1 MNKSES
7 KYFNTAIKMDKALI
21 KLLNK
26 KDFDFITVKEIC
38 KEAGVNRSTYYLH
51 YENTVDLLEEAIVYT
66 NNEFLSYFKNAD
78 ESFISNMKSKSN
90 DELMLINTSGIAIRI
105 NVSDISVTSRSAMGV
120 RLMRTSEEEKVVAIA
135 KIAKTGDEEKD
146 EQLSLEACADN
157 EVVEANKDTSLDRLV
172 EESQK
177 EETEE

>member
-1 MNKSES
+1 
-7 KYFNTAIKMDKALI
+7 
-21 KLLNK
+21 
-26 KDFDFITVKEIC
+26 
-38 KEAGVNRSTYYLH
+38 
-51 YENTVDLLEEAIVYT
+51 
-66 NNEFLSYFKNAD
+66 
-78 ESFISNMKSKSN
+78 
-90 DELMLINTSGIAIRI
+90 MLINTSGIAIRI

-177 EETEE
+177 EEIEE